1 MESSDSLEAK
11 KEEVLKELHGSGSE
25 SSDDEKPINRNKE
38 SIMSDIY
45 AGMSDGEDE
54 EEDESDKKIEEEV
67 KKIQEESD

>member
-25 SSDDEKPINRNKE
+25 SSDDEKPVNRNKE